1 MKSLLNVFGRSKNR
15 NSANT
20 AKERL
25 QIIIS
30 NERAKQKGP
39 EYLPLLQKDL
49 IEVIAKYVSIEPEHV
64 RVEMD
69 DTGELLE
76 LNIMLPDIDDDGAAA
91 ASATS

>member
-1 MKSLLNVFGRSKNR
+1 MKNILNVFGRNKNR
-15 NSANT
+15 NTAKA

-30 NERAKQKGP
+30 NERAKERGP
-39 EYLPLLQKDL
+39 DYLPQLQKDL
-49 IEVIAKYVSIEPEHV
+49 IEVIAKYVQIDADSV

-76 LNIMLPDIDDDGAAA
+76 LNIMLPESSTVDAKTAAA
-91 ASATS
+91 H

>member
-1 MKSLLNVFGRSKNR
+1 MKNLLNAFRGKNR
-15 NSANT
+15 NTANT

-30 NERAKQKGP
+30 NERARQRGP
-39 EYLPLLQKDL
+39 DYLPQLQKDL
-49 IEVIAKYVSIEPEHV
+49 IEVIAKYVQIDADSV

-76 LNIMLPDIDDDGAAA
+76 LNIMLPESDTAAA
-91 ASATS
+91 